1 MAAHNEETELGE
13 PEDGDQNLDQD
24 HGGDGDDNRPQQNVE
39 NNVDIKSKLF
49 AVIAVSALSL
59 LVAIATLILTITL
72 PMSVKDRTEAASKV
86 KGDFLNR
93 SFSYT
98 LLSFPTIYA
107 LSKRNQNLSAHV
119 TRKRYE
125 LLF

>member
-1 MAAHNEETELGE
+1 MSAGDEGQELNE
-13 PEDGDQNLDQD
+13 PEDANQN
-24 HGGDGDDNRPQQNVE
+24 HGGDGDNNGPQQNVE

-72 PMSVKDRTEAASKV
+72 SMSVKDRTEAARKV

-98 LLSFPTIYA
+98 LLSFPNIYA